1 MQGDKNTCPNFALCA
16 CVTGSK
22 EKESFLSIISQSK
35 DDPQSVE
42 SVVLER

>member
-22 EKESFLSIISQSK
+22 EKSKLSKHYKSI
-35 DDPQSVE
+35 
-42 SVVLER
+42 ER